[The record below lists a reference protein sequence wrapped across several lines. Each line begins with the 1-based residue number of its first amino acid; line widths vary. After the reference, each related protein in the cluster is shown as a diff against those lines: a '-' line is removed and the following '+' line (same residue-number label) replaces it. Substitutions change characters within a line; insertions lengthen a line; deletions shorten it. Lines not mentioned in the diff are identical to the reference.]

1 MKKTI
6 LILIITLIASVGCT
20 KIPASEET
28 GIKPGEYEGQ
38 QNAEE
43 LKSENV
49 QLKTEL
55 EQTKEQLKKL
65 EEDFLSINNNNDL
78 ATKKLTEAESIIMMF
93 QDNKLPKF
101 AVEKADENAIVSY
114 LNEKSNFLSKSYKKI
129 EMIPLVSV
137 ENKIIFYTAGYG
149 DQNQVFS
156 WDTAKTEPALI
167 DGAVFNA
174 KGNWKWLLQDKY
186 LLLSSSDNTNKILDV
201 STMKVSNVFK
211 GMAENMYYFN
221 GTTNVL
227 MKKDAANSESPFVV
241 YDFASEE
248 QKEISLDNKS
258 RFNDFVID
266 ESMNKINFTGKY
278 EENGVIYSV
287 EAAMNLDSIKQKYI
301 NLSSPSATSLTQP
314 STTSAAPTP
323 AAAP

>member
-6 LILIITLIASVGCT
+6 LILIITLVASVGCT

-43 LKSENV
+43 LKSENE

-55 EQTKEQLKKL
+55 EQTKDQLKKL
-65 EEDFLSINNNNDL
+65 EEDFSSINNNNDL

-101 AVEKADENAIVSY
+101 TVEKADKNAIVSY

-129 EMIPLVSV
+129 EMIPLVSI

-167 DGAVFNA
+167 DGAVFNI

-186 LLLSSSDNTNKILDV
+186 LLLSSSDNTNKILDI

-211 GMAENMYYFN
+211 GMDQNMYYFN

-227 MKKDAANSESPFVV
+227 IKRDAANSESPFVV
-241 YDFASEE
+241 YDFATGSQSE
-248 QKEISLDNKS
+248 ILLDNKS
-258 RFNDFVID
+258 KFNDFIID
-266 ESMNKINFTGKY
+266 ETINKIKFTGKY
-278 EENGVIYSV
+278 EENGAVYSV
-287 EAAMNLDSIKQKYI
+287 EAVMNLDSIKDKYI
-301 NLSSPSATSLTQP
+301 TAPSSTQP
-314 STTSAAPTP
+314 STTSAAPAP
-323 AAAP
+323 VAAP